1 MTRSNGV
8 GDDDGLL
15 TVKVFEK
22 VNQVNIQKNF
32 LTS

>member
-1 MTRSNGV
+1 MTRSKGV

-22 VNQVNIQKNF
+22 VNQVNIL
-32 LTS
+32 LTSC